1 MHYHWNL
8 LEVEDEQDVKRLAKE
23 LNISDILCRLL
34 ILRGIKTFDQSK
46 LFFRPSLE
54 HLHDPYLMKDMHIA
68 IERIK
73 TAMNIHEKILI
84 YGDYDVD
91 GTTAV
96 SVVYDFLSKRY
107 AEIDYYIPDRYT
119 EGYGVSFQ
127 GIDYAVNHDFK
138 LIITLDCGIKAVEK
152 IEYAQSKG
160 IDVIICD
167 HHTPGEQ
174 LPPACAIINPKQKDC
189 PYPYKELP
197 GCGIGFKLIQA
208 FALKENIDLKKAYHH
223 LDLVAVAIACDI
235 VPITG
240 ENRVIAYYGLKKI
253 NDNKA
258 SDGIRALLDIAQS
271 KKPKVSVED
280 LVFKVGPRINA
291 AGRIEHGKRAVEL
304 LIHPNPE
311 TIEAVATAIDEK
323 NAIRRGIDQQITAEA
338 LAMVEENQQFKEA
351 KSTVLYKEDWHKG
364 VIGIVASRLIES
376 YYRPTIVF
384 TQSNGVAAG
393 SARSVKNYNVYDAI
407 DACSELIEQFGGHK
421 YAAGLTIKI
430 ENIEPFRKKFE
441 EVVSSTISS
450 QMLVPEIEIDAE
462 INFQDITPKFIRILN
477 QFAPFGPHNM
487 RPVFITRNVIDAEY
501 TALVGQDKKHIK
513 FYVHQLPS
521 MLAKMKGIG
530 FNLGEH
536 FDRIKAGEKFD
547 MVYTIEENHWNG
559 EVRYEMNVRDIRFS
573 E

>member
-1 MHYHWNL
+1 MHYQWNL
-8 LEVEDEQDVKRLAKE
+8 LEVEDEQEVKRLAKE
-23 LNISDILCRLL
+23 LNISEILCRLL

-73 TAMNIHEKILI
+73 TAMNNHEKILI

-127 GIDYAVNHDFK
+127 GIDYAVDHDFK

-189 PYPYKELP
+189 PYPFKELP

-208 FALKENIDLKKAYHH
+208 FALKENIDLKKTYHH

-441 EVVSSTISS
+441 EVVSSTISA

-536 FDRIKAGEKFD
+536 FDRIKTGEKFD